1 MKKVLSLVALAMI
14 STIMFAVNDGVKADQ
29 NKKEAKSGEVI
40 VMNKEMFINDVFD
53 YQNSK
58 EWKYKG
64 DKPAIIDL
72 YADWCG
78 PCRMISPIIDELAGE
93 YEGRAV
99 IGKCDVDNNDDIVG
113 KFMVRNIPTIV
124 FIKGGQVVD
133 KQVGACTKA
142 DLVKKLEKLL

>member
-1 MKKVLSLVALAMI
+1 MALAITKDNFEEI
-14 STIMFAVNDGVKADQ
+14 SASQLPV
-29 NKKEAKSGEVI
+29 VI
-40 VMNKEMFINDVFD
+40 DFWAE
-53 YQNSK
+53 
-58 EWKYKG
+58 
-64 DKPAIIDL
+64 
-72 YADWCG
+72 WCG

-99 IGKCDVDNNDDIVG
+99 IG

>member
-1 MKKVLSLVALAMI
+1 MALAITKDNFEEI
-14 STIMFAVNDGVKADQ
+14 SASQLPV
-29 NKKEAKSGEVI
+29 VI
-40 VMNKEMFINDVFD
+40 DFWAE
-53 YQNSK
+53 
-58 EWKYKG
+58 
-64 DKPAIIDL
+64 
-72 YADWCG
+72 WCG

-99 IGKCDVDNNDDIVG
+99 IGKCDVDN
-113 KFMVRNIPTIV
+113 FMVRNIPTIV

>member
-1 MKKVLSLVALAMI
+1 MAIEL
-14 STIMFAVNDGVKADQ
+14 TTENY
-29 NKKEAKSGEVI
+29 GEVAA
-40 VMNKEMFINDVFD
+40 
-53 YQNSK
+53 SK
-58 EWKYKG
+58 L
-64 DKPAIIDL
+64 PVLIDFG
-72 YADWCG
+72 AEWCG

-124 FIKGGQVVD
+124 FIKGGQGVD

>member
-1 MKKVLSLVALAMI
+1 MALAITKDNFEEI
-14 STIMFAVNDGVKADQ
+14 SASQLPV
-29 NKKEAKSGEVI
+29 VI
-40 VMNKEMFINDVFD
+40 DFWAE
-53 YQNSK
+53 
-58 EWKYKG
+58 
-64 DKPAIIDL
+64 
-72 YADWCG
+72 WCG

-133 KQVGACTKA
+133 KQVGAGTKA

>member
-1 MKKVLSLVALAMI
+1 MALAITKDNFEEI
-14 STIMFAVNDGVKADQ
+14 SASQLPV
-29 NKKEAKSGEVI
+29 VI
-40 VMNKEMFINDVFD
+40 DFWAE
-53 YQNSK
+53 
-58 EWKYKG
+58 
-64 DKPAIIDL
+64 
-72 YADWCG
+72 WCG

-124 FIKGGQVVD
+124 FIKGGLVVD